1 MEESEDCYVD
11 VDVYFD
17 VDVDID
23 QNQKTKKEKEEN
35 IWSRHEKKNGV
46 LTNQLTNWANIE
58 QSALSEVRK

>member
-35 IWSRHEKKNGV
+35 IWSRHKKKNGV
-46 LTNQLTNWANIE
+46 LTNQLTNRANIE
-58 QSALSEVRK
+58 QSAFLKVRK